1 MTSKTKQRF
10 HLSTGVVAIAA
21 VVIALVAAI
30 SIWWQLSRY
39 EDNLLEIFAKQQDQ
53 YIALAV
59 DQINLEQGRSDD
71 DIIGKVLGSISG
83 STSQYWTLSK
93 KNSLIFVKD
102 VTDSSRYRGFST
114 KTYYST
120 DSAAS
125 FVAGLTKDRIDHAI
139 IQIDGNDYIAS
150 GTVFSYGD
158 DTYRLCLLTG
168 KHVVID
174 QNAYLA
180 ARVNVGVTVA
190 VVLIV
195 FVVACVGMS
204 LRGDALNRRLRAT
217 EDDNRELRRIVERLN
232 NEIMGRKPFD
242 TEHSLFSVQQISTLL
257 GKLGPAGK
265 LPATLVSLQ
274 FDSIT
279 DRDAFMAKAAPVFDN
294 SVVRFADGCILVL
307 VFIAMESSAAKYAL
321 SLVDGCPEAMG
332 IYEQREGDELAWDD
346 IAGKIGIDILKD
358 L

>member
-120 DSAAS
+120 
-125 FVAGLTKDRIDHAI
+125 
-139 IQIDGNDYIAS
+139 
-150 GTVFSYGD
+150 
-158 DTYRLCLLTG
+158 
-168 KHVVID
+168 
-174 QNAYLA
+174 
-180 ARVNVGVTVA
+180 
-190 VVLIV
+190 
-195 FVVACVGMS
+195 
-204 LRGDALNRRLRAT
+204 
-217 EDDNRELRRIVERLN
+217 
-232 NEIMGRKPFD
+232 
-242 TEHSLFSVQQISTLL
+242 
-257 GKLGPAGK
+257 
-265 LPATLVSLQ
+265 
-274 FDSIT
+274 
-279 DRDAFMAKAAPVFDN
+279 
-294 SVVRFADGCILVL
+294 
-307 VFIAMESSAAKYAL
+307 
-321 SLVDGCPEAMG
+321 
-332 IYEQREGDELAWDD
+332 
-346 IAGKIGIDILKD
+346 
-358 L
+358 